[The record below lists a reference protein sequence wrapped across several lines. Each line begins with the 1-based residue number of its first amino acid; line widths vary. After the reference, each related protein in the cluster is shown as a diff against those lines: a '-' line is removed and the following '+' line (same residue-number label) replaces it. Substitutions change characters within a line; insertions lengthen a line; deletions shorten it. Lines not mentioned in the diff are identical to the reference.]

1 MMCRFIGI
9 LSFFLYITF
18 SVTAQKNDFSDR
30 PDSTFEAIELWADT
44 NKLYVR
50 NGEAGMKIVI
60 YSVVGTKVYEVE
72 LKNSNS
78 EIPIQLPKG
87 YYILK
92 IGEIAR
98 KIAVK

>member
-1 MMCRFIGI
+1 MTRKIIGI
-9 LSFFLYITF
+9 LSFFLYITL
-18 SVTAQKNDFSDR
+18 SVAAQKNDFSER
-30 PDSTFEAIELWADT
+30 PDSGSDSIELWADT
-44 NKLYVR
+44 NRLYVR
-50 NGEAGMKIVI
+50 NGETGMKIVI
-60 YSVVGTKVYEVE
+60 YSVVGTKVSEVE
-72 LKNSNS
+72 LKSPNS